1 MAIYDQAQ
9 NMDLNAPANAVAR
22 QRIANREFLAG
33 QNKQTTDFLNK
44 FTGTIAG
51 QGTTADAAQR
61 IGGELGLPQLRQN
74 AFNMQQQLIDI
85 PEVYGSAT
93 RGFDVNA
100 NQLARIVN
108 QKTSELAPFAQR
120 ATAQQ
125 QFGEQEL
132 GTRLGYLQ
140 NDWNRQLLPLNSEQA
155 FLADRFARE
164 QSVFSQEDQREL
176 DALLGKITAG
186 VTLSEGERNRANA
199 LAVAEKNYQSAL
211 EVARTN
217 NQYQSVAQGAGLY
230 NTATGKM
237 AVRQP
242 LSSFYNK

>member
-1 MAIYDQAQ
+1 MSIYDQAQ

-33 QNKQTTDFLNK
+33 QNQQTTDFLNK

-100 NQLARIVN
+100 NQLSRIIN

-164 QSVFSQEDQREL
+164 VSVF
-176 DALLGKITAG
+176 
-186 VTLSEGERNRANA
+186 
-199 LAVAEKNYQSAL
+199 
-211 EVARTN
+211 
-217 NQYQSVAQGAGLY
+217 
-230 NTATGKM
+230 
-237 AVRQP
+237 
-242 LSSFYNK
+242 